1 MQSVC
6 ESSGWLIKKCKIVN
20 SFISSVAIMHTFY
33 EKVKK
38 NTLKSIVLNVE
49 EDEVCIPRLLMFHF
63 CSFQFAKDLIMVCS
77 ELRN

>member
-1 MQSVC
+1 
-6 ESSGWLIKKCKIVN
+6 
-20 SFISSVAIMHTFY
+20 MHTFY

-38 NTLKSIVLNVE
+38 NTLKCLVLKVE

-63 CSFQFAKDLIMVCS
+63 CSFQFAKDSIMVCS